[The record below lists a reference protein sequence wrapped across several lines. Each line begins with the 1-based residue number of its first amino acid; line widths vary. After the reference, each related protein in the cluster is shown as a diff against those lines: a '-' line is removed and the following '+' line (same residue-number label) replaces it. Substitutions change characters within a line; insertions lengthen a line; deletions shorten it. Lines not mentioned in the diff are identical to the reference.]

1 MEETCSLVKPAWLL
15 NNRLLSLDQ
24 IRSNIRKP
32 VLPHLIRSSQMH
44 FYFLMAS
51 VSLNHLAVSRHCP
64 TPSPKQNIDF
74 LEGPSEAMK
83 KSKYVVSCRVLSYN
97 HFFLHIVKTPFRRIL
112 LPTSFSWGC
121 FCLLVHLFFCLIWNL
136 SYLHLFSRNGT
147 VFFFFLF
154 KILTFMVL
162 STVSYGNSISQNCTI
177 ILCWGQRIALNTQC
191 QQSTSCLLA
200 VFTCCVKCQS

>member
-1 MEETCSLVKPAWLL
+1 MSFHHKVHREIGRITTQKPMTNKAWICFALLRLSKLYLGSSKTHQASCNLWPCLCQGVEETCSLVKPAWLL

-121 FCLLVHLFFCLIWNL
+121 FCLLVHLFFCLI
-136 SYLHLFSRNGT
+136 
-147 VFFFFLF
+147 
-154 KILTFMVL
+154 
-162 STVSYGNSISQNCTI
+162 
-177 ILCWGQRIALNTQC
+177 
-191 QQSTSCLLA
+191 
-200 VFTCCVKCQS
+200 